1 MKTLYRLLLKSG
13 LTSALFVG
21 AFAGMFGCSAD
32 SSQQAADARD
42 EAAKAR
48 ADVVDA
54 NARVKAAEAQV
65 KAAKVAGV
73 QHFIY
78 FSGAGVNRGI
88 DKPWFRAKEYAE
100 ISILKSGIP
109 ATILR
114 PSWIYGHGDRSMS
127 QFIKM
132 LRWLPLFPML
142 GDGKNHVQPVHVED
156 VAELVTMILEKKT
169 TGVFDIGGPKEM
181 TMNELVQTLCRT
193 LDKHRPI
200 IHIPKWLAKLGVF
213 PLQIFPQP
221 PMTPDAIDFITM
233 DIQIDTSPIKQAYP
247 NWKPRAFT
255 DKNATK
261 SIFCR

>member
-1 MKTLYRLLLKSG
+1 MRGVSTVIHCAQFPGHPVENRRKGWTYWEVDASG
-13 LTSALFVG
+13 T
-21 AFAGMFGCSAD
+21 
-32 SSQQAADARD
+32 
-42 EAAKAR
+42 EAAVR
-48 ADVVDA
+48 
-54 NARVKAAEAQV
+54 
-65 KAAKVAGV
+65 AAKQAGV
-73 QHFIY
+73 KHFIY